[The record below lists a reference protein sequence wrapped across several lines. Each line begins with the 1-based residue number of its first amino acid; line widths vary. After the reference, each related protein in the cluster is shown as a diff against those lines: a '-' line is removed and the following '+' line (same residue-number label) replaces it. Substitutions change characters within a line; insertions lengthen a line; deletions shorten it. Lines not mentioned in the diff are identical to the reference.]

1 VRHNAVVKAYLLYEV
16 VEASPG
22 HHCDLRDLVSGGE
35 MFRVR
40 ERMGTQRT
48 SSRAASQGQE
58 PYDSRWMCDEL
69 KLGKYR
75 NS

>member
-1 VRHNAVVKAYLLYEV
+1 VRHNAVVKAYLPYEV
-16 VEASPG
+16 VEVSPG
-22 HHCDLRDLVSGGE
+22 HHCDLRDLVRGGE
-35 MFRVR
+35 TFRVH
-40 ERMGTQRT
+40 ERMGTQNFVAR
-48 SSRAASQGQE
+48 ASQGQE